1 MNPNIFHKEK
11 SSLKTLESQ
20 LHYQQARQIIPGGA
34 NTISKFPSRFP
45 IGSYPLYIKKAYNN
59 TIVDIDG
66 NKFLDWTSGLGT
78 SILGNSDSVV
88 KKAIKDQLE
97 CGLNYS
103 YSSELE
109 YTLSKKITYWIP
121 SIEMVRIFKTG
132 SDSTNAAIR
141 IARAFTKKNKI
152 LMSKSCY
159 HGNSDVFAPSMDIHN
174 GVPNCYGNFLDY
186 FEYNNIDSVKKVIS
200 LGETA
205 AIILEP
211 AITDTPNVEFLKELE
226 EICTLNNVLVIY
238 DCMVTFARSPKYAV
252 QNLVGTKPDLT
263 CIGKSL
269 ASGLPISC
277 LGGRKDLI
285 KMMDVDNSETPVFY
299 SGTYNGTN
307 LSIAAAIATL
317 TQLKRKNSTY
327 PSYIGKIL
335 SKSGFFEST
344 NYYRMKPKYG
354 NNNLYKSV
362 FMEQLASEK
371 ILVGNIC
378 YPNYCHTINEAEYTV
393 DKIIE
398 IKDRLDR
405 LSNNELKDILRGCVC
420 KDFNLRK

>member
-1 MNPNIFHKEK
+1 MNFNIFSKEK
-11 SSLKTLESQ
+11 SSLKSVE
-20 LHYQQARQIIPGGA
+20 HYQKTREIIPGGA

-66 NKFLDWTSGLGT
+66 NEYLDWTSGLGT
-78 SILGNSDSVV
+78 NIVGYNNSAVTT
-88 KKAIKDQLE
+88 AIKDQLK

-103 YSSELE
+103 YSAEQE
-109 YTLSKKITYWIP
+109 YTLSKKITYLIP
-121 SIEMVRIFKTG
+121 SAKMVRLFKTG
-132 SDSTNAAIR
+132 SNSTNAAIR
-141 IARAFTKKNKI
+141 IARAVTKKNKI

-159 HGNSDVFAPSMDIHN
+159 HGSDDWSANSMDFHN
-174 GVPNCYGNFLDY
+174 GIPDCFGSFLDY

-211 AITDTPNVEFLKELE
+211 AITDEPNKEFLKELQ
-226 EICTLNNVLVIY
+226 EICIQNNVLVIY
-238 DCMVTFARSPKYAV
+238 DEMVTFARSPEYSV
-252 QNLVGTKPDLT
+252 QVYIGTKPDLT

-269 ASGLPISC
+269 GNGLPISALC
-277 LGGRKDLI
+277 GRRDL
-285 KMMDVDNSETPVFY
+285 MEFFDVDNGNPPVFY
-299 SGTYNGTN
+299 SGTYNGTC
-307 LSIAAAIATL
+307 LSLASAIATITEL
-317 TQLKRKNSTY
+317 RRKKSTY

-362 FMEQLASEK
+362 FMEQLASEN
-371 ILVGNIC
+371 ILTGNIC
-378 YPNYCHTINEAEYTV
+378 YPNYCHAIKEAEHTV

-398 IKDRLDR
+398 VKDRLEG
-405 LSNNELKDILRGCVC
+405 LNNNELKSILKGLEVH
-420 KDFNLRK
+420 DFNLRK